1 MFEAE
6 KRLEKQR
13 FENFVPLKDRRP
25 EHEFFD
31 LENIYNQCL
40 GDPIDISPTQDR
52 GMLKY
57 VMCSSTS

>member
-1 MFEAE
+1 MKRLDQLFESLKFEDVFEAE

-31 LENIYNQCL
+31 LENIY
-40 GDPIDISPTQDR
+40 S
-52 GMLKY
+52 
-57 VMCSSTS
+57 